1 MVFIPLTKNAP
12 LPQTTRALT
21 TGEHTMTVYHDWFE
35 EWLDS
40 LQGQV
45 WLEQFD
51 NDASYGWP
59 WEI

>member
-1 MVFIPLTKNAP
+1 MS
-12 LPQTTRALT
+12 
-21 TGEHTMTVYHDWFE
+21 MTVYHDWE

-40 LQGQV
+40 QEGQV

-51 NDASYGWP
+51 NNDASYGWP

>member
-1 MVFIPLTKNAP
+1 MS
-12 LPQTTRALT
+12 
-21 TGEHTMTVYHDWFE
+21 MTVYHDWE

-40 LQGQV
+40 PEGQV

-59 WEI
+59 WEM